1 MAVNTDMDK
10 PSLMTDHQNLSFRAT
25 ARGLSAHTQVCGN
38 TFIFRCRG
46 RLVFG
51 DECAV
56 LRERVGSALLGSPNI
71 VVSLSEVDYID
82 SGGIG
87 VLLGLLVSARN
98 RGGDLKLV
106 APNHYVTD
114 VLRRTKLRTIFEI
127 YADDDKAVAA
137 FYQGPLQNAMGKI
150 ADGQNPTTITHL
162 SAE

>member
-1 MAVNTDMDK
+1 
-10 PSLMTDHQNLSFRAT
+10 MTDHQNLSFRAT
-25 ARGLSAHTQVCGN
+25 GRSLGVQTQVCGN
-38 TFIFRCRG
+38 AFIFLCKG

-56 LRERVGSALLGSPNI
+56 LRDRVSSMLLGSPNI
-71 VVSLSEVDYID
+71 VVSLREVDYID

-87 VLLGLLVSARN
+87 VLIGLLVSARN

-106 APNHYVTD
+106 APNQHVTN
-114 VLRRTKLRTIFEI
+114 VLRRTNLHTIIEL

-137 FYQGPLQNAMGKI
+137 FHQVPLQNALGKI
-150 ADGQNPTTITHL
+150 ADGQNPTTTTHL

>member
-1 MAVNTDMDK
+1 MTANTDMGK
-10 PSLMTDHQNLSFRAT
+10 PNLMTDHQDLSFRAT
-25 ARGLSAHTQVCGN
+25 ARGLSVHTQVCGN

-87 VLLGLLVSARN
+87 VLIGLLVSARN

-106 APNHYVTD
+106 GPNQYVTD
-114 VLRRTKLRTIFEI
+114 VLRRTKLRSIFEI

-137 FYQGPLQNAMGKI
+137 FHQGPLQNAMGKI
-150 ADGQNPTTITHL
+150 ADGLNPTTITHL

>member
-1 MAVNTDMDK
+1 MAANPTMGK
-10 PSLMTDHQNLSFRAT
+10 STLMTDHQNLSFRAT
-25 ARGLSAHTQVCGN
+25 GRSLGVQTQVCGN
-38 TFIFRCRG
+38 AFIFLCKG

-56 LRERVGSALLGSPNI
+56 LRDRVSSMLLGSPNI
-71 VVSLSEVDYID
+71 VVSLREVDYID

-87 VLLGLLVSARN
+87 VLIGLLVSARN

-106 APNHYVTD
+106 APNQHVTN
-114 VLRRTKLRTIFEI
+114 VLRRTNLHTIIEL

-137 FYQGPLQNAMGKI
+137 FHQVPLQNALGKI
-150 ADGQNPTTITHL
+150 ADGQNPTTTTHL